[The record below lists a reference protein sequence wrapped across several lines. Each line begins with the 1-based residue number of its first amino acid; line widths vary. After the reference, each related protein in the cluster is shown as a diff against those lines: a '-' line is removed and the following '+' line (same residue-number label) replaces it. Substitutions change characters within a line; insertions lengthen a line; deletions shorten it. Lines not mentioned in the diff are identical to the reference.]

1 MFKKDAKDIGSILK
15 EYMNDDSQF
24 RLRSKI
30 AETRVIRAWKEMLGE
45 GVAMYT
51 SNLYFN
57 RGVLI
62 VYLNS
67 SVLRAELMMN
77 KQNLIDKLND
87 YAETKIIRD
96 IVLRWERGVGYEVCG
111 A

>member
-1 MFKKDAKDIGSILK
+1 MIKRDARDLRSILK
-15 EYMNDDSQF
+15 EIMNENSM
-24 RLRSKI
+24 LKSKI
-30 AETRVIRAWKEMLGE
+30 AEKRVIRAWNEVLGE

-51 SNLYFN
+51 SNVYIN

-77 KQNLIDKLND
+77 KKNLIDKLNE

-96 IVLRWERGVGYEVCG
+96 ILLR
-111 A
+111 

>member
-1 MFKKDAKDIGSILK
+1 MIKRDARDLRSILK
-15 EYMNDDSQF
+15 EIMDNDSQ
-24 RLRSKI
+24 LKSKI
-30 AETRVIRAWKEMLGE
+30 AEKRVIRAWNEMLGE

-51 SNLYFN
+51 SNIYFN

-77 KQNLIDKLND
+77 KKNLISKLNE
-87 YAETKIIRD
+87 YAEMKIIRD
-96 IVLRWERGVGYEVCG
+96 ILLR
-111 A
+111 